1 MPENAI
7 IPEGAAPSSEAVP
20 ETAKEKFER
29 ERLSRR
35 QALKRFGMTSAMTA
49 FVLFSVDDLARMVGK
64 AMQQRAGDN
73 KIAAQLAQ
81 EFQNAGVA
89 FADGTSGMSPSG
101 VTVSDPVSGGVIL
114 MVGSWDNAVQAYA
127 SLDEQTAYDS
137 SVTEAHALL
146 AASDALYYRTSQSA
160 EYYPDVATVWQSSQQ
175 IKMQLHGDLLLSSVN
190 PAGVLVPVSGGQY
203 NLGIN
208 PSTGSFI
215 LHDGATNQPLQ
226 TTSYLG
232 DLSPYITAND
242 VATLPLTS
250 GAVDQNG
257 NIPNYSSTTLAAVVQ
272 SGSNA
277 KASLLEAQG
286 LRGNPPHRPN
296 PPIPPPSVAYYI
308 HEKTTITLTYTVF
321 GKTTVTT
328 KPNDHWSPP
337 PGPQPAGA
345 VLIGPGIKVDY
356 SFSQTIPTPVGNI
369 PARVHVVGTE
379 DIWKK

>member
-35 QALKRFGMTSAMTA
+35 QALKRLGMTSAMATLG
-49 FVLFSVDDLARMVGK
+49 LFSVDDLARMVGR

-81 EFQNAGVA
+81 EFQNAGAA

-160 EYYPDVATVWQSSQQ
+160 EYYPDVADVWQSSQQ

-242 VATLPLTS
+242 VAALPLTS

-277 KASLLEAQG
+277 KAWLLNPAG
-286 LRGNPPHRPN
+286 HHPPPTKNPP
-296 PPIPPPSVAYYI
+296 PPPRPAYYYI

-345 VLIGPGIKVDY
+345 VLIGQGIKVDY

>member
-1 MPENAI
+1 MPENGI
-7 IPEGAAPSSEAVP
+7 ILSDAPP

-35 QALKRFGMTSAMTA
+35 QALKRFGMTSAMATFA
-49 FVLFSVDDLARMVGK
+49 MFSVDDLARMVGK

-81 EFQNAGVA
+81 EFQNAGAA

-101 VTVSDPVSGGVIL
+101 VTVSDPVSGGLIGI
-114 MVGSWDNAVQAYA
+114 VGSWDNAVQAYA
-127 SLDEQTAYDS
+127 SLDEQTAFDS
-137 SVTEAHALL
+137 SVTETHALL
-146 AASDALYYRTSQSA
+146 AASDSLYYRTSQSA
-160 EYYPDVATVWQSSQQ
+160 EYYPDVADVWRYSQQ
-175 IKMQLHGDLLLSSVN
+175 IKMQFHGDLLLSSVN

-250 GAVDQNG
+250 GAVGQNG

-277 KASLLEAQG
+277 KAWLLDPAG
-286 LRGNPPHRPN
+286 HHPPPTKNPP
-296 PPIPPPSVAYYI
+296 PPPPPRPVYYYI
-308 HEKTTITLTYTVF
+308 HEKTSIILTYTFLGKKTV
-321 GKTTVTT
+321 KTT
-328 KPNDHWSPP
+328 PNDHWSPP

-345 VLIGPGIKVDY
+345 VLNGTVKVDY
-356 SFSQTIPTPVGNI
+356 TINVTIPTQFGNI
-369 PARVHVVGTE
+369 PATVHVIGTDE
-379 DIWKK
+379 IWKK